1 MPLMAREL
9 RITEET
15 RGVLACVWQ
24 LKAKPSLV
32 IDTAAVAA
40 VKDALKCTV
49 PDEVLALFAAEGA
62 SLAVM
67 PALTLEVTTFFDA
80 THGKGH
86 WRTELQFDHVVFARL
101 PSDDAEPLYASFR
114 RGDSPTLALWH
125 ARSPQPGGIAITI
138 EDYAKRRWGELPE
151 VDGRAFKP
159 VVDLPPPPPAR
170 QVIHPTF
177 GQGRVLDQRDDK
189 LRIDFGAA
197 GIKTIAE
204 RFVKPRP

>member
-1 MPLMAREL
+1 MAREM

-15 RGVLACVWQ
+15 RGVLARVWQ

-67 PALTLEVTTFFDA
+67 PALTLELTTSFDA

-86 WRTELQFDHVVFARL
+86 WRSELQFDHVVFARM
-101 PSDDAEPLYASFR
+101 PSDDSEPLYAAFR
-114 RGDSPTLALWH
+114 RGDSPTLSLWD
-125 ARSPQPGGIAITI
+125 ARRPQPGGQPITI
-138 EDYAKRRWGELPE
+138 EDYTKRRWGELAA
-151 VDGRAFKP
+151 VNAKP
-159 VVDLPPPPPAR
+159 FVPVIDLPPPPPAR

-177 GQGRVLDQRDDK
+177 GEGTVLDQRDDK

-197 GIKTIAE
+197 GIKLLAE
-204 RFVKPRP
+204 RFVKTKA